1 MDLIK
6 FETSAKNIPIHTQKT
21 YRHTLINSIEQI
33 YRTLRFKSIAP
44 AIFVPEIRPF
54 EDELIKLIQSFEFM
68 LRSNQFLENLKQ
80 EKSEIE
86 AQSKIFVPADKTTNM
101 YLMEPKNYS
110 NLLEKNVQSQYKKE
124 NQKNVVKVVTGHQK
138 IVKNLDI
145 EERVLRTRSTMTFFS
160 H

>member
-1 MDLIK
+1 M
-6 FETSAKNIPIHTQKT
+6 P
-21 YRHTLINSIEQI
+21 
-33 YRTLRFKSIAP
+33 
-44 AIFVPEIRPF
+44 
-54 EDELIKLIQSFEFM
+54 
-68 LRSNQFLENLKQ
+68 RSNQFLENLKQ

-124 NQKNVVKVVTGHQK
+124 NQKNVVKVETGHQK
-138 IVKNLDI
+138 IVKSLDI
-145 EERVLRTRSTMTFFS
+145 EERVFETKNIGHST